1 MGKKRRMF
9 KIRFKVNGKAKT
21 FRTMA
26 KSSHDAAKRMKS
38 IGQIISITQEH

>member
-1 MGKKRRMF
+1 MAKKRRLF

-38 IGQIISITQEH
+38 AGQIISIIQEH

>member
-1 MGKKRRMF
+1 MAKKRRLF

-26 KSSHDAAKRMKS
+26 KSTHDAAKKMKS
-38 IGQIISITQEH
+38 AGQIISITQEH